1 MSSENMKE
9 RSSIS
14 LWSLQPPFRVQFR
27 KLCSG
32 YRTCNNIVFTIIILV
47 ISTSQNLAS
56 YPKSNLTPE
65 YASLKTDNSFQRTS
79 SSEETH
85 CSFPSQWHG
94 SWFHLGFPK
103 PLNISKDFI
112 DSKGT
117 CTQSNGARFIVGE
130 R

>member
-1 MSSENMKE
+1 MKE
-9 RSSIS
+9 RSSMM
-14 LWSLQPPFRVQFR
+14 WSFRPFRVQVK
-27 KLCSG
+27 KLYSG
-32 YRTCNNIVFTIIILV
+32 YKTSNIIFTVAILV
-47 ISTSQNLAS
+47 NSTSQNLAS

-65 YASLKTDNSFQRTS
+65 FASLKTDNSFQRTS